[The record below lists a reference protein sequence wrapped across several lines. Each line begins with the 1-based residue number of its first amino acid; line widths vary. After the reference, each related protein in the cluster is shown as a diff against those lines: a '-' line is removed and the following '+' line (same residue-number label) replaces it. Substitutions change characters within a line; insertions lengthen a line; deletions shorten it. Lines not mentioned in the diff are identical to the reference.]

1 MLDEKNSGRGTSRQL
16 IESLEG
22 VTARSKESLAPD
34 PDRLI
39 FALRQI
45 GYSIEQALADLV
57 DNSINAGASTVLIR
71 FIWDREEIRQ
81 VVVADDG
88 CGMTPSELRNA
99 MRFGSDT
106 DFDPHSL
113 GKFGMGLKLASFSHA
128 RRLTV
133 ISRRRGRTT
142 GRRWTLGSGSTA

>member
-22 VTARSKESLAPD
+22 VTARSTESLTPD

-45 GYSIEQALADLV
+45 GYSTAQALADLV
-57 DNSINAGASTVLIR
+57 DNSIDAGASTVLIR
-71 FIWDREEIRQ
+71 FIWDRKQIRQ

-88 CGMTPSELRNA
+88 CGMTTS
-99 MRFGSDT
+99 
-106 DFDPHSL
+106 
-113 GKFGMGLKLASFSHA
+113 
-128 RRLTV
+128 
-133 ISRRRGRTT
+133 
-142 GRRWTLGSGSTA
+142 